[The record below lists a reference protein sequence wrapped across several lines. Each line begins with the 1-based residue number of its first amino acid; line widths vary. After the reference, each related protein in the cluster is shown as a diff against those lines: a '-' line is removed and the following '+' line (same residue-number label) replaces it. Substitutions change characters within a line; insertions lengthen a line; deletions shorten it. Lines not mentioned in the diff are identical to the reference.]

1 LEELD
6 AKIEKEVEHEDF
18 LDICDCE
25 LDFQF
30 VAFNCSLMPK
40 MGKHMDFLIIYC
52 FEFFEL

>member
-6 AKIEKEVEHEDF
+6 AKFEKEVEHEDF